1 MRGPVRRKP
10 PSAGLLPR
18 AFTESTSPRGFG
30 WATLAWSCGADF
42 AHGGAAGKLAGTP
55 HVPACDGAV
64 RAPAFAKGEEF
75 FRFRHVLFA
84 VGDGPAF
91 FDAEVVDGENVGAA
105 EAEDEKH
112 FDGPGADA
120 ADGNEALDEFFVG
133 ELFGLFE
140 CGDNAVEGFLG
151 EVFHG
156 EDFCAGEAGFAQ
168 DGLSQLQHFLRSGG
182 AAGSAECFDAA
193 VDGGGGFTGDGL
205 VGDGFD
211 QGFVRRL
218 GGFNLELKRGG
229 FFDQVL
235 QVFIAFGEVLGG
247 FCKVKRENGG

>member
-30 WATLAWSCGADF
+30 WATLASSCGADF

-75 FRFRHVLFA
+75 FRFGHVFFA

-91 FDAEVVDGENVGAA
+91 FDAEVVDGEDVRTA
-105 EAEDEKH
+105 EAEDQEH
-112 FDGPGADA
+112 FDGPGTDA
-120 ADGNEALDEFFVG
+120 ADGDETLDELFVG
-133 ELFGLFE
+133 ELLGLFE
-140 CGDNAVEGFLG
+140 RGDDALDRFLR

-156 EDFCAGEAGFAQ
+156 EDFCAGEAGFA
-168 DGLSQLQHFLRSGG
+168 
-182 AAGSAECFDAA
+182 
-193 VDGGGGFTGDGL
+193 
-205 VGDGFD
+205 
-211 QGFVRRL
+211 
-218 GGFNLELKRGG
+218 KRGLA
-229 FFDQVL
+229 QL
-235 QVFIAFGEVLGG
+235 
-247 FCKVKRENGG
+247 